1 VTDTLPKLTALS
13 EEYLWSTLVVEQ
25 TVSGASMLCFGVRG
39 LGDVLPTPRPR
50 RTPICSTPSCRSAP
64 ASAARLYGLWS
75 ARRGT
80 EVIVAL
86 GSDAVVGAELVTG

>member
-1 VTDTLPKLTALS
+1 VEHVGCRADGFGCFDAL
-13 EEYLWSTLVVEQ
+13 L
-25 TVSGASMLCFGVRG
+25 GVRG

-86 GSDAVVGAELVTG
+86 GLDAVVGADLVTG